1 MRVKRVSANTNL
13 LALLYPLTEGNP
25 FFVEEVLTSLVSWGE
40 LRADEGNWQRKARP
54 EREEKLCLFRFV
66 SNGSYNTWCR

>member
-25 FFVEEVLTSLVSWGE
+25 FFVEEVLTSRVSWRE

-54 EREEKLCLFRFV
+54 EREAVPVPLCIEWKLQCV
-66 SNGSYNTWCR
+66 V